1 MSHSGDSGDS
11 TADPSQG
18 RKISEFPADTV
29 LPADTELSFISDST
43 NFKITLANF
52 LTALNV
58 TGSIAS
64 IGDGIPLYT
73 LAGSVNQIRA
83 LETLTGLYSEQGTS
97 GNVEISDGFIK
108 TITDDTP
115 YQVIQSSE
123 VIFCE
128 TVSEDAF
135 VTLRASPQ
143 TGDLVRLFNTG
154 TSQDIQVF
162 SSGSE
167 NLIYQGT
174 STATGLTIGPL
185 RSVTFRRAPAVW
197 IQENYD

>member
-1 MSHSGDSGDS
+1 MTHDTTDNF
-11 TADPSQG
+11 ARRQG
-18 RKISEFPADTV
+18 RRISEFPVDTEFPADTF
-29 LPADTELSFISDST
+29 LTFIAGST
-43 NFKITLANF
+43 NFKISKADF
-52 LTALNV
+52 LSALNV

-64 IGDGIPLYT
+64 VGDGIPLYT

-97 GNVEISDGFIK
+97 GNVEVSDGFIK

-123 VIFCE
+123 VIFCQTE
-128 TVSEDAF
+128 SEDAF
-135 VTLRASPQ
+135 VTLRANPQ

-154 TSQDIQVF
+154 TSQDIQLF
-162 SSGSE
+162 SSGGE

-174 STATGLTIGPL
+174 STASGLTIGPL